1 MLKDISIDQDWYPG
15 EDDVEKVL
23 VLKNKLAKDSESDRF
38 TRLICRVL
46 EFLIVQKI
54 GGKSVPE
61 LLEGTQ
67 ESDKEGSTGSHKR
80 VLPIFK
86 QSLHLSFR
94 QMHEHEF
101 V

>member
-1 MLKDISIDQDWYPG
+1 MLKDFSIDQDRHSG

-23 VLKNKLAKDSESDRF
+23 VLKNKLTEGSESDRV

-46 EFLIVQKI
+46 EILIIQKI
-54 GGKSVPE
+54 GAETLPQ

-67 ESDKEGSTGSHKR
+67 ESDIEGSTGPHEG
-80 VLPIFK
+80 VLSIFK

-94 QMHEHEF
+94 QMHKHEF